1 MAPAKAVEQV
11 ASNAKPNG
19 KSALV
24 FTDKCS
30 NRFKI
35 LNRLKRTI
43 KIVCTSFMEYTTA
56 FKLYWIKRFRCLN
69 R

>member
-11 ASNAKPNG
+11 ASNAKPKG

-43 KIVCTSFMEYTTA
+43 KIVCTSFMEYKTA
-56 FKLYWIKRFRCLN
+56 FKLYWIERVRCLQ